1 MAKFSRWNQPKRKKA
16 TGKPW
21 VTVRATYTD
30 TMQFYQVDNYEK
42 AQELIEKLSKNADF
56 VNADII
62 F

>member
-16 TGKPW
+16 TVKPW

-30 TMQFYQVDNYEK
+30 TVQFYHADNYEQ
-42 AQELIEKLSKNADF
+42 AQNLIEKLSKNADF

-62 F
+62 L